1 MIFMSPQESDFI
13 LDKFNSYH
21 NDKRSHTK
29 IWSKRQYAP
38 MYIQCEQLQ
47 RLKNV
52 ISTSYPDYT
61 IAFDVIFQSQGNF
74 VDWHTDHE
82 SLGPF
87 LNNKPFEAIC
97 EKHFLSI
104 HFNLTENGGSLQT
117 LEWPLISFISHMI
130 NIKTNIFSI
139 YQKMYSFIIRHI
151 AYSFARKY
159 NNTKYLGN
167 VFNNVA
173 LHCVGEGDVRTS
185 YVIRMI
191 KTSCVMTNK
200 DCIVKASMRSSDCL
214 EFQKFAEKIDH
225 DNDMLAHELF
235 KL

>member
-1 MIFMSPQESDFI
+1 
-13 LDKFNSYH
+13 
-21 NDKRSHTK
+21 
-29 IWSKRQYAP
+29 
-38 MYIQCEQLQ
+38 
-47 RLKNV
+47 
-52 ISTSYPDYT
+52 
-61 IAFDVIFQSQGNF
+61 
-74 VDWHTDHE
+74 
-82 SLGPF
+82 
-87 LNNKPFEAIC
+87 
-97 EKHFLSI
+97 
-104 HFNLTENGGSLQT
+104 
-117 LEWPLISFISHMI
+117 
-130 NIKTNIFSI
+130 
-139 YQKMYSFIIRHI
+139 MYSFIIRHI
-151 AYSFARKY
+151 AYAFARKY

-173 LHCVGEGDVRTS
+173 LHCVGEGDIRTS